1 MLGKQQ
7 IKEREKVNE
16 KKTITGSYRASKV
29 SYEK

>member
-16 KKTITGSYRASKV
+16 EKIITGSYRASKV
-29 SYEK
+29 PYEK